1 MLAIAV
7 VLGVAYLLK
16 KQVRSVWTGWLE
28 WGLGRL
34 QRSADRLSQ
43 RNCLRLGFSPDLR
56 LACDGQGCMLSGFG
70 AAPWSDSAATA
81 LVRHR
86 HRHRQS
92 ERQPLAMSCLS

>member
-16 KQVRSVWTGWLE
+16 KQVRSVWTGWLG

-34 QRSADRLSQ
+34 QRNADRLSQ
-43 RNCLRLGFSPDLR
+43 RNRLRLGFSPDLR
-56 LACDGQGCMLSGFG
+56 LACDGHACVLPGLG

-86 HRHRQS
+86 HRQS
-92 ERQPLAMSCLS
+92 KRQPLAMSCLS